1 MKNTQT
7 PISNNIGNQEMNTC
21 DRNDCSSG
29 CLTSNLTPLFNKSPT
44 RPRSRKVAAVLTFLP
59 SCVVATMLRS
69 SMVASLMW
77 PAFTSLMK
85 SEYAI
90 GVAPDAR
97 LRLSNCLKTINST
110 RAITTQIAALENML
124 FTRTPPTRA
133 RLITLYISDFTRIH
147 LRLLGNRPSLA
158 DVNRLRQ
165 TGGET

>member
-1 MKNTQT
+1 
-7 PISNNIGNQEMNTC
+7 
-21 DRNDCSSG
+21 
-29 CLTSNLTPLFNKSPT
+29 
-44 RPRSRKVAAVLTFLP
+44 
-59 SCVVATMLRS
+59 MLRS

-110 RAITTQIAALENML
+110 RAITTQMAALENML
-124 FTRTPPTRA
+124 ITRTPPTRA

-165 TGGET
+165 TGGETRIAADGKNTSKSPQKTLRGIKIVRFQQWMCGRNR